1 MLFEIELTKVE
12 PPEAAF
18 NQTVEEFVAKLEKR
32 RVEGNTIFKQG
43 NYERAMIVYQK
54 ILKRLESVNLTQGYS
69 DEQEKELVQPLKI
82 SSLNNFAAA
91 CLHVGMYKEAVE
103 TCDKVLALDSDNSK
117 AHFRKAKAL
126 ASLGELEESVESY
139 QHAQRL
145 EPKDAVMINQ
155 MLCIMALTYGSF
167 SV

>member
-54 ILKRLESVNLTQGYS
+54 YEIVLISTCT
-69 DEQEKELVQPLKI
+69 
-82 SSLNNFAAA
+82 SSLQSLA
-91 CLHVGMYKEAVE
+91 CY
-103 TCDKVLALDSDNSK
+103 S
-117 AHFRKAKAL
+117 
-126 ASLGELEESVESY
+126 ESS
-139 QHAQRL
+139 RDWNL
-145 EPKDAVMINQ
+145 S
-155 MLCIMALTYGSF
+155 TW
-167 SV
+167 